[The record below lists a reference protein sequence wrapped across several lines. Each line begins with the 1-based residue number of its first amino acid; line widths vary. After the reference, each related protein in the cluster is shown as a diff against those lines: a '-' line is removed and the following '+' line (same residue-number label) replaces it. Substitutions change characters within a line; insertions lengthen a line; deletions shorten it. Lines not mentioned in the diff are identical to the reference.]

1 MREVTDADCTDAET
15 RWTSIDKE
23 TVMKI
28 NKSALAAVA
37 LISQG
42 VWANQAQMTNVG
54 PATKT
59 GYWVGRAARRL
70 LMTVE
75 WCNRFNVD
83 VGDY

>member
-1 MREVTDADCTDAET
+1 VTDVAYTDAET

-37 LISQG
+37 LMSQG
-42 VWANQAQMTNVG
+42 IHAGQAQMTNVG

-70 LMTVE
+70 LKTVE
-75 WCNRFNVD
+75 
-83 VGDY
+83 